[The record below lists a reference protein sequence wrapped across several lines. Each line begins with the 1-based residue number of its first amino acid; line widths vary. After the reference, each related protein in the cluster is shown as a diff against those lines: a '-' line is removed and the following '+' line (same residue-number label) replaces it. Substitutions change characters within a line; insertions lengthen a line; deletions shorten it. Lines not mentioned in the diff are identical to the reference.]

1 MTQPD
6 HVWQQIADLMED
18 ATGEVVV
25 IAPFIKKAIFAET
38 IASVPSSVQKITCV
52 TRWTPAEVAAG
63 VSDPEII
70 EAAQSDPRISIAL
83 CPSLHAKLYRADGR
97 CLVGSANLTGKATGR
112 VPNANVELLLEVPSD
127 HPEVQRVL
135 GQIDARS
142 TAATP
147 LMAFLVRQQAELLKN
162 ERRISPPAEAEAA
175 PYWYPETRRPETVY
189 ALYSG
194 RQRFTSRVE
203 AGIVRDLAMLDVPVG
218 LSEEAFNAEVETRLH
233 GIPELDQ
240 LISEHRLSNVQLQL
254 AIAERTGDT
263 ADQAR
268 RTTETLAAWL
278 QHFGRYYTE
287 VGSWELRPGKEHA

>member
-1 MTQPD
+1 M
-6 HVWQQIADLMED
+6 MED
-18 ATGEVVV
+18 AAEEVVI
-25 IAPFIKKAIFAET
+25 IAPFIKKAIFEET
-38 IASVPSSVQKITCV
+38 IAAVPSSVQKITCV

-70 EAAQSDPRISIAL
+70 EAAQTDERISIAL
-83 CPSLHAKLYRADGR
+83 CPSVHAKLYRADSR

-112 VPNANVELLLEVPSD
+112 VPNANVELLLEVSID

-135 GQIDARS
+135 GQINARS
-142 TAATP
+142 TIATP
-147 LMAFLVRQQAELLKN
+147 RTAALVREQAELLRS
-162 ERRISPPAEAEAA
+162 ERVTPPSEDGAA
-175 PYWYPETRRPETVY
+175 AYWFPATRRPENVY

-194 RQRFTSRVE
+194 RQRFTSLVE

-218 LSEEAFNAEVETRLH
+218 LSENAFNAEVEARLH
-233 GIPELDQ
+233 AIPELGQ
-240 LISEHRLSNVQLQL
+240 LTAEQHLSNVELQR

-263 ADQAR
+263 EEQAR

-287 VGSWELRPGKEHA
+287 VGSWELRPGVEHA

>member
-6 HVWQQIADLMED
+6 HVWQQIADLMKG
-18 ATGEVVV
+18 ATAQV
-25 IAPFIKKAIFAET
+25 ILVAPFIKKAVFEET
-38 IASVPSSVQKITCV
+38 LASVPASVEKIECV

-70 EAAQSDPRISIAL
+70 EAAERDERVQITL
-83 CPSLHAKLYRADGR
+83 CPSLHAKIYVADDR

-112 VPNANVELLLEVPSD
+112 VPNANVELLLDAPVT

-135 GQIDARS
+135 SLIESRS

-147 LMAFLVRQQAELLKN
+147 VVAALVRQQADLLKE
-162 ERRISPPAEAEAA
+162 ERIAPRPRVNPPL
-175 PYWYPETRRPETVY
+175 WYPETRRPANVF

-194 RQRFTSRVE
+194 RTRFTSPVE
-203 AGIVRDLAMLDVPVG
+203 AGIIQDLALLDVPAG
-218 LSEEAFNAEVETRLH
+218 LAEHDFNSAVEARLH
-233 GIPELDQ
+233 AIPELHK
-240 LISEHRLSNVQLQL
+240 LLVGERLSNIELEK
-254 AIAERTGDT
+254 AIVERTGDPE
-263 ADQAR
+263 DQAR

-287 VGSWELRPGKEHA
+287 VGSWELRPGREHT

>member
-1 MTQPD
+1 MK
-6 HVWQQIADLMED
+6 E
-18 ATGEVVV
+18 ATEEVVI
-25 IAPFIKKAIFAET
+25 IAPFIKKAIFQAT
-38 IASVPSSVQKITCV
+38 IASVPTSVHKIRCV

-70 EAAQSDPRISIAL
+70 QVAQADERVSITL

-112 VPNANVELLLEVPSD
+112 VPNANVELLLEVPIG

-142 TAATP
+142 TTATP
-147 LMAFLVRQQAELLKN
+147 HIAALLRQQAELLRS
-162 ERRISPPAEAEAA
+162 ERITPPAADEAA
-175 PYWYPETRRPETVY
+175 PYWYPETRRPENVY

-194 RQRFTSRVE
+194 RQRFTSLVE
-203 AGIVRDLAMLDVPVG
+203 AGIVRDLAMLDVPAG
-218 LSEEAFNAEVETRLH
+218 LSEEAFNTEVEARLH
-233 GIPELDQ
+233 AMPELGQ
-240 LISEHRLSNVQLQL
+240 LTAEQRLGNVELRR

-263 ADQAR
+263 EEQAR

-278 QHFGRYYTE
+278 QHFGQYYTE
-287 VGSWELRPGKEHA
+287 VGSWELRPGIEHA

>member
-6 HVWQQIADLMED
+6 HVWQQIADLMGD
-18 ATGEVVV
+18 AAEEVVI
-25 IAPFIKKAIFAET
+25 IAPFIKKAIFEEIIVA
-38 IASVPSSVQKITCV
+38 VPSSVQKITCV

-70 EAAQSDPRISIAL
+70 EAAQSDERISIAL

-112 VPNANVELLLEVPSD
+112 VPNANVELLLEAPID

-135 GQIDARS
+135 GQINARS
-142 TAATP
+142 SIATPHTAA
-147 LMAFLVRQQAELLKN
+147 LVREQAELLRS
-162 ERRISPPAEAEAA
+162 ERVTPPSEDEAA
-175 PYWYPETRRPETVY
+175 PYWFPETRRPENVY
-189 ALYSG
+189 ALYTG
-194 RQRFTSRVE
+194 RQRFTSLVE
-203 AGIVRDLAMLDVPVG
+203 AGIVRDLAMLDVPAG
-218 LSEEAFNAEVETRLH
+218 LSEDAFNTEVEARLH
-233 GIPELDQ
+233 AIPELGQ
-240 LISEHRLSNVQLQL
+240 LTAEQRLSNVELQR

-263 ADQAR
+263 EEQAR

-287 VGSWELRPGKEHA
+287 VGSWELRPGVEHA

>member
-6 HVWQQIADLMED
+6 HVWQQIADMMEG
-18 ATGEVVV
+18 AGEEVVI
-25 IAPFIKKAIFAET
+25 IAPFIKKAIFEET
-38 IASVPSSVQKITCV
+38 ISAVPSSVQKITCV

-70 EAAQSDPRISIAL
+70 EAAQSDERISIAL

-112 VPNANVELLLEVPSD
+112 VPNANVELLLEVPID

-135 GQIDARS
+135 GEINTRS
-142 TAATP
+142 IIATSHTAA
-147 LMAFLVRQQAELLKN
+147 LIRQQAELLRS
-162 ERRISPPAEAEAA
+162 ERVTPPSEDEAA
-175 PYWYPETRRPETVY
+175 PYWFPETRRPANVY

-194 RQRFTSRVE
+194 RQRFTSLVE
-203 AGIVRDLAMLDVPVG
+203 AGIVRDLARLDVPAG
-218 LSEEAFNAEVETRLH
+218 LPEDAFNREVEGRLH
-233 GIPELDQ
+233 AIPELGQ
-240 LISEHRLSNVQLQL
+240 LTTEQRLSNIELQR

-263 ADQAR
+263 EEQAR
-268 RTTETLAAWL
+268 RTAETLAAWL

-287 VGSWELRPGKEHA
+287 VGSWELRPGIEHA

>member
-6 HVWQQIADLMED
+6 HVWQQIADMMED
-18 ATGEVVV
+18 AAEEVVV
-25 IAPFIKKAIFAET
+25 IAPFIKKVIFEET
-38 IASVPSSVQKITCV
+38 IAAVPSSVQKITCV

-70 EAAQSDPRISIAL
+70 EAAQSDERISIAL

-112 VPNANVELLLEVPSD
+112 VPNANVELLLEVPVA

-135 GQIDARS
+135 SQIDARS
-142 TAATP
+142 TTATP
-147 LMAFLVRQQAELLKN
+147 HMAALVRQQAELLRS
-162 ERRISPPAEAEAA
+162 ERVTPPSEDEAV
-175 PYWYPETRRPETVY
+175 PYWFPETRRPENVY

-194 RQRFTSRVE
+194 RQRFTSLVE

-218 LSEEAFNAEVETRLH
+218 LSEDAFNAEVEARLH
-233 GIPELDQ
+233 AIPELGQ
-240 LISEHRLSNVQLQL
+240 LTAEQRLSNIELQR
-254 AIAERTGDT
+254 AIAERTGD
-263 ADQAR
+263 AEEQAR

-287 VGSWELRPGKEHA
+287 VGSWELRPGIEHA

>member
-6 HVWQQIADLMED
+6 HVWQQIADMMEG
-18 ATGEVVV
+18 AGEEVVI
-25 IAPFIKKAIFAET
+25 IAPFIKKAIFEET
-38 IASVPSSVQKITCV
+38 IAAVSSSVQKITCV

-70 EAAQSDPRISIAL
+70 EAAQSDERISIAL

-112 VPNANVELLLEVPSD
+112 VPNANVELLLEVPID

-135 GQIDARS
+135 GQINTRS
-142 TAATP
+142 TIATP
-147 LMAFLVRQQAELLKN
+147 HTAALMRQQAELLRS
-162 ERRISPPAEAEAA
+162 ERITPPSEDEAA
-175 PYWYPETRRPETVY
+175 PYWFPETRRPANVY

-194 RQRFTSRVE
+194 RQRFTSLVE
-203 AGIVRDLAMLDVPVG
+203 AGIVRDLAMLDVPAG
-218 LSEEAFNAEVETRLH
+218 LPEGAFNSEVEARLH
-233 GIPELDQ
+233 AIPELGQ
-240 LISEHRLSNVQLQL
+240 LTKEQRLSNIELQR

-263 ADQAR
+263 EEQAR
-268 RTTETLAAWL
+268 RTAETLAAWL

-287 VGSWELRPGKEHA
+287 VGSWELRPGIEHA

>member
-6 HVWQQIADLMED
+6 HVWQQIADLMKR
-18 ATGEVVV
+18 ATTRV
-25 IAPFIKKAIFAET
+25 ILVAPFVKKAVFEET
-38 IASVPSSVQKITCV
+38 LASVPTSVEKIECV

-70 EAAQSDPRISIAL
+70 EAAERDERVQISL
-83 CPSLHAKLYRADGR
+83 CPPLHAKIYVADDR

-112 VPNANVELLLEVPSD
+112 VPNANVELLLDAPVT

-135 GQIDARS
+135 SQINARS

-147 LMAFLVRQQAELLKN
+147 LVAALVRQQAELLKE
-162 ERRISPPAEAEAA
+162 ERITPPAEGEPASL
-175 PYWYPETRRPETVY
+175 WYPETRRPENVF

-194 RQRFTSRVE
+194 RTRFTSPVE
-203 AGIVRDLAMLDVPVG
+203 AGIIQDLAMLDVPAG
-218 LSEEAFNAEVETRLH
+218 LAEHDFNSAVEVRLH
-233 GIPELDQ
+233 AIPELHK
-240 LISEHRLSNVQLQL
+240 LLVGERLGNIELQK
-254 AIAERTGDT
+254 AIVDRTGEPE
-263 ADQAR
+263 DQAR

-287 VGSWELRPGKEHA
+287 VGSWELRPGREHT